1 MNMKKYSLII
11 CALMISTLVMAQPHK
26 DAMPG
31 QASGGLDIMSLAI
44 GAVVGIVIGYLV
56 GSRSAKK

>member
-1 MNMKKYSLII
+1 MI
-11 CALMISTLVMAQPHK
+11 CALMLLTTLVMAQPHK

-31 QASGGLDIMSLAI
+31 EVSGSSFDVVSLAI
-44 GAVVGIVIGYLV
+44 GAVVGIVIGYLL

>member
-1 MNMKKYSLII
+1 MKKYSLMI
-11 CALMISTLVMAQPHK
+11 CALMLLTTLVMAQPHK

-31 QASGGLDIMSLAI
+31 EVSGSSFDVVSLAI
-44 GAVVGIVIGYLV
+44 GAVVGIVIGYLL